1 MINALKYY
9 YNITPQEI
17 HQKDDKY
24 RFNIN
29 NQRFILYP
37 YKRSEEELAEIY
49 KLQKYLE
56 YIGMYCHKIIPNK
69 EGQIL
74 TYINKIPYILLNVK
88 IENRIITINDI
99 LNMSNITVD
108 EREYKKIKRANWSKL
123 WSEKIDYIEN
133 QIEQIGN
140 KYPLIRESI
149 DYNIGIVENC
159 IQMLNNEI
167 SNIKTNT
174 ISHNR
179 INKNIT
185 TEEFYNPINFIIDNK
200 IRNIG
205 EYLKTIMIEESN
217 LIPLIEQTIYNNKL
231 NNDEIKLLFIRTIY
245 PSTYFDKYEKIIE
258 KKLPEK
264 DLESEIKNIEIKEQ
278 IINTIYNYLKTIINM
293 PDIEWLKRKDVIQH

>member
-37 YKRSEEELAEIY
+37 YNRLEEEQAEIY
-49 KLQKYLE
+49 KLQQYLE

-69 EGQIL
+69 EGKII
-74 TYINKIPYILLNVK
+74 TNINKIPYILLNVK

-99 LNMSNITVD
+99 LNMSNIIID

-167 SNIKTNT
+167 SNIKTNC

-179 INKNIT
+179 INKNLT

-200 IRNIG
+200 TRNIG
-205 EYLKTIMIEESN
+205 EYLKTIMTEESN
-217 LIPLIEQTIYNNKL
+217 LIPLVEQTIYNNKL

-258 KKLPEK
+258 NKLPEK

-293 PDIEWLKRKDVIQH
+293 PDIEWLKRKDVIQY